1 MSIFKSSKTYELP
14 LSKDYV
20 RHWGMSEAVRELIQN
35 GLDSDSPFEWE
46 TREEDQTLVIRSRFA
61 KLEPKTLLLGHTTKA
76 DSDKIGSFGEGYK
89 IALLVLTRCGY
100 EVQVRNGDRLWR
112 PKFMYS
118 HTFESDVLCIEDS
131 AAPSRT
137 EGVEFVVTGLTP
149 SEFVEIRNQCLH
161 MQNDIGETLTVSSGR
176 ILRARPG
183 KLYVGGLYVCD
194 TKLAFGYDVKPEFMR
209 LERDRKTV
217 DSFDLLFLTKQM
229 WFETERWDEIAELIG
244 DKVEDLKYAEYGTPQ
259 MVKEACYRPFKAR
272 HPGAVVA
279 RDQDELNSL
288 VKRGMT
294 KVIISEAYYP
304 YIVSTAGYR
313 IEAVAPQK
321 PPADVLKEW
330 LSANKREMRSA
341 SIEAFKKQLL
351 VQAVEWRLK

>member
-1 MSIFKSSKTYELP
+1 
-14 LSKDYV
+14 
-20 RHWGMSEAVRELIQN
+20 
-35 GLDSDSPFEWE
+35 
-46 TREEDQTLVIRSRFA
+46 
-61 KLEPKTLLLGHTTKA
+61 
-76 DSDKIGSFGEGYK
+76 
-89 IALLVLTRCGY
+89 
-100 EVQVRNGDRLWR
+100 
-112 PKFMYS
+112 
-118 HTFESDVLCIEDS
+118 
-131 AAPSRT
+131 
-137 EGVEFVVTGLTP
+137 
-149 SEFVEIRNQCLH
+149 
-161 MQNDIGETLTVSSGR
+161 
-176 ILRARPG
+176 
-183 KLYVGGLYVCD
+183 
-194 TKLAFGYDVKPEFMR
+194 
-209 LERDRKTV
+209 
-217 DSFDLLFLTKQM
+217 
-229 WFETERWDEIAELIG
+229 
-244 DKVEDLKYAEYGTPQ
+244 
-259 MVKEACYRPFKAR
+259 MVKEACYRAFKAR